1 VWQILVS
8 QFAGRQKKPPT
19 IVTTDLTYDELCDT
33 HTDYHHAISIDLGK
47 VVSPEVKKSI
57 YPLFPHRT
65 YISIL
70 PLLLV
75 GRAYRSAGTRESTPC
90 LCCQRS

>member
-1 VWQILVS
+1 MWQILVS

-47 VVSPEVKKSI
+47 VVSPEVKGEEEYLSI
-57 YPLFPHRT
+57 VSSQDVHFHPTLTSRW
-65 YISIL
+65 
-70 PLLLV
+70 
-75 GRAYRSAGTRESTPC
+75 PC
-90 LCCQRS
+90 VSVSRH